1 MATRIPIPQF
11 QQRQQTPIGMP
22 VARTPMVAVDDPT
35 GRALASAG
43 NTLGQIGDAA
53 QRVQREQSIA
63 WVSKAS
69 SDDQIKWLQRMTELQ
84 DTAQPGAPDFTPKFL
99 EEFDT
104 YASEAVQNAPPEAR
118 NAYRESL
125 TRQRTYFG
133 QNAVTFQA
141 TREREHTVS
150 QYQGGLESDAAAI
163 ALDPSLYG
171 ERRAFRLAAL
181 GESSLP
187 SQVRAKLTTES
198 EAAMAFAAGAAT
210 IDRDPH
216 GAVSAINAAAQGQV
230 TTGYEWVGRLDADRL
245 LQLRTRAHTQADRID
260 NRARVEQD
268 RSLARAQRA
277 IGELDKQVAT
287 GVPARTDDMLRW
299 AGMVA
304 GTEYEGAYRDMMKGQ
319 EEVQQ
324 VLRMPIPEQAAFIQR
339 RRQDQQRA
347 GASTTDVANL
357 DRLSRAVESNTKML
371 RESPLAWVENRA
383 AQEIPR
389 LQPAAL
395 SEPGGSAVIGQVLRG
410 RGDVIRGLR
419 RANPDGLVQMRPLF
433 ADEAQQI
440 SNTFQQGGAR
450 QKRELLGNLFWASDG
465 PDLYQGVIDQVEG
478 LSPFMGRLG
487 RLAGSYESAKLTNN
501 WFSADVVQSAGDAA
515 ALAIHGDEILRNG
528 GKDGTISYPV
538 PKDTE
543 FTQAIQDRVGSLYR
557 GAAPGDSGA
566 QEFMQDAYA
575 VKAYYVGKAAQEGD
589 LAADVNT
596 DRLDQA
602 IIAVLGQPVN
612 FHGNGQ
618 VLAPW
623 GLNEADFR
631 SRANRAIFQEFEARG
646 LQDQM
651 GRSMGNVG
659 LFGVGAGT
667 YAVTLG
673 GTPVRDP
680 RTGEPVIITMTPD
693 ADQGRDA
700 FGGRLADQIPGA
712 SGSDG
717 MLESGNIDLNARPV
731 VRNPDGSISTVRSMS
746 IEEDGQEVL
755 IPTVSEDGKVLDDD
769 SAVSQ
774 YRRTG
779 RHLGRFSSPEAATR
793 YAEQLHRDQ
802 ERQYGGRQ

>member
-1 MATRIPIPQF
+1 MATRIPIPLS
-11 QQRQQTPIGMP
+11 QQRQQTAIGLP
-22 VARTPMVAVDDPT
+22 VARAPMIAAEDPT
-35 GRALASAG
+35 GRALAAAG
-43 NTLGQIGDAA
+43 NTLSQIGDAA

-84 DTAQPGAPDFTPKFL
+84 DTAEPGAPDFTPKFL
-99 EEFDT
+99 GEFDA

-187 SQVRAKLTTES
+187 AQVKGKLTSES

-216 GAVSAINAAAQGQV
+216 GAVSAINAAAQGQS
-230 TTGYEWVGRLDADRL
+230 TPGFEWVGRLDADRL
-245 LQLRTRAHTQADRID
+245 LQLRTRANTQADRID
-260 NRARVEQD
+260 NRARVDQD
-268 RSLARAQRA
+268 RALARAQRA
-277 IGELDKQVAT
+277 LGEMDRQVAT

-299 AGMVA
+299 SGMVA
-304 GTEYEGAYRDMMKGQ
+304 GTEYESAFQDMMRGQ
-319 EEVQQ
+319 AEVQE
-324 VLRMPIPEQAAFIQR
+324 VLRMPIPEQSAFILR
-339 RRQDQQRA
+339 RRQEQQRG

-371 RESPLAWVENRA
+371 RESPLSWVENRA

-389 LQPAAL
+389 IQPAAL
-395 SEPGGSAVIGQVLRG
+395 AASGGSAAVGQVLRE
-410 RGDVIRGLR
+410 RADAIRGLQQ
-419 RANPDGLVQMRPLF
+419 ANPPGLVQMRPLF
-433 ADEAQQI
+433 ADEAQEL
-440 SNTFQQGGAR
+440 SNAFQQGGAR
-450 QKRELLGNLFWASDG
+450 QKREMLGNLFWASDDA
-465 PDLYQGVIDQVEG
+465 DLYQGVIDQVEG

-487 RLAGSYESAKLTNN
+487 RLAGSYETAKLTNN

-543 FTQAIQDRVGSLYR
+543 FTQAIQERVGNLYR
-557 GAAPGDSGA
+557 GASAGDSGA
-566 QEFMQDAYA
+566 EEFMQDAYA

-589 LAADVNT
+589 LSADVNT

-602 IIAVLGQPVN
+602 ITAVLGQPVN

-623 GLNEADFR
+623 GLNESDFGE
-631 SRANRAIFQEFEARG
+631 RANLAIFREFESRG
-646 LQDQM
+646 MQDQL

-659 LFGVGAGT
+659 LFGVGAGS

-673 GTPVRDP
+673 GTPVRAPKTGDP
-680 RTGEPVIITMTPD
+680 IIITMTPD
-693 ADQGRDA
+693 ADQGRDS

-712 SGSDG
+712 
-717 MLESGNIDLNARPV
+717 A
-731 VRNPDGSISTVRSMS
+731 
-746 IEEDGQEVL
+746 Q
-755 IPTVSEDGKVLDDD
+755 
-769 SAVSQ
+769 
-774 YRRTG
+774 
-779 RHLGRFSSPEAATR
+779 
-793 YAEQLHRDQ
+793 
-802 ERQYGGRQ
+802 